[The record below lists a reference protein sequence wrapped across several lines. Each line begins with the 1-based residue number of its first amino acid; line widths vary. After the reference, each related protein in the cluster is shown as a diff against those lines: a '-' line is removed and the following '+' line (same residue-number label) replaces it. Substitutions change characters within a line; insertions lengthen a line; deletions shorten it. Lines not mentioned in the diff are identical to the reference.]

1 MSLSLWGEVSAA
13 FQKEWRAETR
23 SRHGL
28 FASALFSLISV
39 VAAAFSTA
47 NDRPS
52 PMIAAGLLTLALLFA
67 ASVTLPRLFV
77 LEDEQGTLDLLRLVS
92 RPEAAWL
99 GKLLF
104 GLVQMGLTAL
114 FLGTLFVA
122 LTGVAL
128 PNPIWLVIG
137 LLLEALTLSAAIAV
151 TGVLV
156 AGASNRWLLS
166 SVLALPL
173 LLPQVTLSMGVLRY
187 AFGQGTESVASQ
199 NAIGLML
206 YAVAALSFG
215 PTLARLLWQLEP
227 SKEER

>member
-1 MSLSLWGEVSAA
+1 
-13 FQKEWRAETR
+13 
-23 SRHGL
+23 
-28 FASALFSLISV
+28 
-39 VAAAFSTA
+39 
-47 NDRPS
+47 
-52 PMIAAGLLTLALLFA
+52 MIAAGLLTLALLFA

-187 AFGQGTESVASQ
+187 AFGQGTESVAAQ